1 MRPLKEGGKTQN
13 ELTVLGKI
21 SKRENQIEKRGEKK
35 KCKEIN
41 RRQAGI
47 FVVQLRR
54 DGKN

>member
-35 KCKEIN
+35 KMQRN
-41 RRQAGI
+41 
-47 FVVQLRR
+47 
-54 DGKN
+54 